1 MEPFDLERAK
11 AGDPIG
17 TTMFRMELGDEIRYI
32 GAHPSG
38 FHVIAICRRGSGG
51 AWTLTTCGIEQLYM
65 KPKPIRFWGRPWK
78 YKGGSVPAGL
88 LWWPEEQKQPN
99 NVSEDGTWDWAGE
112 AKLVEWP

>member
-11 AGDPIG
+11 AGDPI
-17 TTMFRMELGDEIRYI
+17 ELRGWPQMDIRFSDIAPDEKHISVWYRPRDNDWRPY
-32 GAHPSG
+32 AYRPDEL
-38 FHVIAICRRGSGG
+38 C
-51 AWTLTTCGIEQLYM
+51 M
-65 KPKPIRFWGRPWK
+65 KPKPTRFWVRPWK

-99 NVSEDGTWDWAGE
+99 NVSEDGTWEWAGE